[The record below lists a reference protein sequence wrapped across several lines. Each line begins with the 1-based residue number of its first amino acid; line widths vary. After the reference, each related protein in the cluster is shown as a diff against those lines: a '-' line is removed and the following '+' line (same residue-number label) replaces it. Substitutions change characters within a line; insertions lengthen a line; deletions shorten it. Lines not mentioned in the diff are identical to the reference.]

1 MKKLSIILVVLLTM
15 FISGCKETLYSGIS
29 EQDANEMLSAL
40 LRRGVMA
47 DKVSQGKGLYLV
59 SVERADMVRAL
70 DIIKENSLP
79 RIPFKSLGTVFSG
92 DSMIS
97 SQLEEQARFAY
108 ALSQELSDTFSKID
122 GVLDSRVH
130 VTLVQHEQS
139 SGITTP
145 PSAAVFIRHTQN
157 SPVVNMVGAIRETAA
172 KAVPGLTRDRV
183 NVMLEDYRE
192 KILPPALK
200 DLPWYEKTSA
210 IFAFG
215 ILLGMV
221 ISALAVFGLKRSNLL
236 TVGLNLDKLSKGDS
250 KQDNADGSKNDK
262 AAG

>member
-1 MKKLSIILVVLLTM
+1 MLLTV
-15 FISGCKETLYSGIS
+15 FISGCKETLYSGIT
-29 EQDANEMLSAL
+29 EKDANEMLSAL
-40 LRRGVMA
+40 LRRGVVA
-47 DKVSQGKGLYLV
+47 EKVSQGKGLFLI
-59 SVERADMVRAL
+59 SVEHEDMVRAL

-79 RIPFKSLGTVFSG
+79 RTPFKSLGTVFAG

-145 PSAAVFIRHTQN
+145 PSAAVFIRHTPN
-157 SPVVNMVGAIRETAA
+157 SPVVNMVGEIRETAA
-172 KAVPGLTRDRV
+172 KAVPGLTRERV

-200 DLPWYEKTSA
+200 VLPWYLTPSA
-210 IFAFG
+210 LVAFG
-215 ILLGMV
+215 VIGGIAVVAMIL
-221 ISALAVFGLKRSNLL
+221 
-236 TVGLNLDKLSKGDS
+236 VGLRKKNIISLDLNLKKKGDENS
-250 KQDNADGSKNDK
+250 DRKENRS
-262 AAG
+262 

>member
-1 MKKLSIILVVLLTM
+1 
-15 FISGCKETLYSGIS
+15 
-29 EQDANEMLSAL
+29 MLSAL
-40 LRRGVMA
+40 LRRGVVA
-47 DKVSQGKGLYLV
+47 EKVSEGKGMYHV
-59 SVERADMVRAL
+59 AVEHEDMVRAL

-79 RIPFKSLGTVFSG
+79 RTPFMSLGTVFAG

-130 VTLVQHEQS
+130 VTLVQHEQA

-145 PSAAVFIRHTQN
+145 PSAAVFIRHTPN

-200 DLPWYEKTSA
+200 TVPWYMTTSA
-210 IFAFG
+210 LIAFG
-215 ILLGMV
+215 ILAGVVLSCFVVMSMV
-221 ISALAVFGLKRSNLL
+221 RAKLIDLDLKFIKKKDQAPTQESN
-236 TVGLNLDKLSKGDS
+236 KS
-250 KQDNADGSKNDK
+250 
-262 AAG
+262 